1 MNAKYLLIAAFAL
14 SVFSC
19 GTSEKEIE
27 DKETKADSSLTQKTE
42 GKVVLKKGSELSDLP
57 GVAGIF
63 EVPEMLTLCRKDS
76 AASSQM
82 PAALAKNYSLLEKDL
97 KFLKIRSQG
106 AAGSIYYNNDTANLI
121 FECVYPIDSFPK
133 KTPQQSTVV
142 VLEAAPM
149 LVYNHYGEY
158 SDLHL
163 ANENMQKYIQENN
176 LVQSGPIREFYIT
189 NPEVVK
195 DHSKWLTRL
204 MVPVMNKKNK

>member
-1 MNAKYLLIAAFAL
+1 MKKYFLMATVLMI
-14 SVFSC
+14 VFSC
-19 GTSEKEIE
+19 GTSEKEKT
-27 DKETKADSSLTQKTE
+27 DLKKGADTSVTQNS
-42 GKVVLKKGSELSDLP
+42 GSKVVLKKSSELSDQP

-97 KFLKIRSQG
+97 KYLKITSQG
-106 AAGSIYYNNDTANLI
+106 AAGSIYYNNDTSNLI

-133 KTPQQSTVV
+133 KTPKKSTVV

-149 LVYNHYGEY
+149 LIYNHYGEY
-158 SDLHL
+158 SDLYL
-163 ANENMQKYIQENN
+163 ANQNIQKYIQQNN

-189 NPEVVK
+189 NPEVIK
-195 DHSKWLTRL
+195 DHSKWITRL
-204 MVPVMNKKNK
+204 MIPVMNKKNK

>member
-1 MNAKYLLIAAFAL
+1 MKKYFLMVTVLMI
-14 SVFSC
+14 VFSC
-19 GTSEKEIE
+19 GTSEKEKT
-27 DKETKADSSLTQKTE
+27 DQKNGADTSVTQNS
-42 GKVVLKKGSELSDLP
+42 GSKVVLKKSSELSDQP

-97 KFLKIRSQG
+97 KYLKITSQG
-106 AAGSIYYNNDTANLI
+106 AAGSIYYNNDTSNLI

-133 KTPQQSTVV
+133 KMPKKSTVV

-149 LVYNHYGEY
+149 LIYNHYGEY
-158 SDLHL
+158 SDLYL
-163 ANENMQKYIQENN
+163 ANQNIQKYIQQNN

-189 NPEVVK
+189 NPVVVK
-195 DHSKWLTRL
+195 DHSKWITRL